1 MAISGRA
8 SFNRGDD
15 MRPRSLVP
23 ILRGADEQPRPR
35 AHDQAR
41 LDPNASYRRLSDQAV
56 VGVYSC
62 DASGVIQYYNNR
74 AAELWGRRPTIG
86 DTDERFCGAFA
97 LYRADGSFMP
107 HEYCPV
113 ADVLSGKVPGVFDAE
128 VHVEHPDKSRVI
140 VIVNIAPMIDDRGE
154 IVGAINSFYDV
165 NDRKDTKP
173 QPSRT

>member
-1 MAISGRA
+1 
-8 SFNRGDD
+8 
-15 MRPRSLVP
+15 MRPSSL
-23 ILRGADEQPRPR
+23 LSFLWGSDEQPVPA

-41 LDPNASYRRLSDQAV
+41 LDPNASYRRLSDQAL

-113 ADVLSGKVPGVFDAE
+113 ADVLSGRVPGVFDAE
-128 VHVEHPDKSRVI
+128 VHIERPDKSRVI
-140 VIVNIAPMIDDRGE
+140 VIVNIAPMVDDDGR
-154 IVGAINSFYDV
+154 IVGAINSFYDM
-165 NDRKDTKP
+165 NDLSYAKP
-173 QPSRT
+173 